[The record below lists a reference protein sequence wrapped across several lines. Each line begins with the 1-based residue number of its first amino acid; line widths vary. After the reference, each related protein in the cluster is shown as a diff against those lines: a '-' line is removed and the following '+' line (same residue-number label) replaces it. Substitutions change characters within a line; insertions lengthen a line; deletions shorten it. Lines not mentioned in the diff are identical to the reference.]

1 MTPATKLGAYG
12 LVLAVA
18 LGGGALVGKAV
29 GPVDDPDPAA
39 HDGEGEHRA
48 AAGDAHTT
56 GAPEGAA
63 DLVPAGLQTAEDGYV
78 LDAAET
84 ILPAP
89 SADDFRFRIL
99 GPDGTAVR
107 DFEADH
113 ERELHLIVVGTDLAS
128 YAHLHPERGGDG
140 TWSVPLGPL
149 APGTYRAFADFAVAG
164 GPELTLGVDIAV
176 PGEAAYS
183 PLPAAAG
190 VATIDGYDVTVT
202 GAPVAG
208 EAAEL
213 ALTVSRD
220 GRPVDDLEPYL
231 GAFGHLVAIR
241 SGDLGYLHVHPLGD
255 EPPGP
260 AARGGPDVRFAVEVP
275 SPGDYRLFFD
285 FSHGGTV
292 RTASFTVSVAPAGQ
306 AGGS

>member
-29 GPVDDPDPAA
+29 GPIDDPEPAT
-39 HDGEGEHRA
+39 HDGGDEHGA
-48 AAGDAHTT
+48 AAGAARPA

-63 DLVPAGLQTAEDGYV
+63 EPVPGGLQTAEDGYV
-78 LDAAET
+78 LDVAET

-89 SADDFRFRIL
+89 ATDDFRFRIL
-99 GPDGTAVR
+99 GPDGAAVR

-113 ERELHLIVVGTDLAS
+113 GRELHFIVVGNDLAS
-128 YAHLHPERGGDG
+128 YAHLHPERGDDG

-149 APGTYRAFADFAVAG
+149 APGAYRAFADFAVAG

-176 PGEAAYS
+176 PGEAVYS
-183 PLPAAAG
+183 PLPAPAG
-190 VATIDGYDVTVT
+190 VASVDGYDVALT
-202 GAPVAG
+202 GDPVAG

-220 GRPVDDLEPYL
+220 GRAVDDLEPYL
-231 GAFGHLVAIR
+231 GAFGHLVAVR

-285 FSHGGTV
+285 FSHGGAV
-292 RTASFTVSVAPAGQ
+292 RTASFTLSVAPAGQ

>member
-89 SADDFRFRIL
+89 STDDFRFRIL

-213 ALTVSRD
+213 ALAVSQD

-260 AARGGPDVRFAVEVP
+260 AVRGGPDVRFAVEVP